1 MEFSQSSTHV
11 LEFEMTQYIDKSIF
25 ITTRFFRMF
34 LSIKFN
40 FDKGGLKRK
49 AK

>member
-1 MEFSQSSTHV
+1 V
-11 LEFEMTQYIDKSIF
+11 FEITQYIDKSIF
-25 ITTRFFRMF
+25 IETRFFRMF
-34 LSIKFN
+34 LSLKFN